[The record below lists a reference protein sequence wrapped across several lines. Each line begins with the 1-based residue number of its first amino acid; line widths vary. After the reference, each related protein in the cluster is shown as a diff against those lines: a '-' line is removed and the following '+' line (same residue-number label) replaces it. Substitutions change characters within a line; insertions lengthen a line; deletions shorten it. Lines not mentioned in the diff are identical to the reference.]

1 MTRHFVGAF
10 NSSQS
15 FVAPPRPTGPLSKAF
30 GSWASRGGFGR
41 GGARFLTIAST
52 GAAGG
57 GGSTAGVLVGVGGGG
72 LTGGGGDAGDGDAGG
87 APAGGGGGDAGGA
100 PTGGLGVSCPA
111 VSTRSAADSSSGGGG
126 GRAACVSR
134 FCRRRRANLSQAR
147 QQRWTST
154 TTHGS
159 VAPIAAVGQPYVASM
174 SACIQTMANVYEIR
188 PLRDLCVHATGMFVT
203 CPALSKFT
211 SDAYSVGI
219 CFQTENGFQ
228 TGFYAPDA
236 CNRGLVVRG

>member
-52 GAAGG
+52 GAASG
-57 GGSTAGVLVGVGGGG
+57 GGSTAGVSVGVGGGG
-72 LTGGGGDAGDGDAGG
+72 SIGGGGDAGG
-87 APAGGGGGDAGGA
+87 GGA

-111 VSTRSAADSSSGGGG
+111 VSTRSASGSSAGGGG
-126 GRAACVSR
+126 VRAACPSR

-159 VAPIAAVGQPYVASM
+159 VAPIAAVGQPYVASIM
-174 SACIQTMANVYEIR
+174 SLASKPWRTFMKSGLCIHSTCILQFAQLSQSLPRTHTAWE
-188 PLRDLCVHATGMFVT
+188 FVFK
-203 CPALSKFT
+203 PK
-211 SDAYSVGI
+211 
-219 CFQTENGFQ
+219 
-228 TGFYAPDA
+228 TGFRRVSRSSTA
-236 CNRGLVVRG
+236 RVFIVLS

>member
-15 FVAPPRPTGPLSKAF
+15 FVAPPRPTGLLSKAF

-52 GAAGG
+52 GAASG
-57 GGSTAGVLVGVGGGG
+57 GGSTAGVSVGVGGGG
-72 LTGGGGDAGDGDAGG
+72 SIGGGGDAGG
-87 APAGGGGGDAGGA
+87 GGA

-111 VSTRSAADSSSGGGG
+111 VSTRSASGSSAGGGG
-126 GRAACVSR
+126 VRAACPSR

-159 VAPIAAVGQPYVASM
+159 VAPIAAVGQPYVASIM
-174 SACIQTMANVYEIR
+174 SLASKPWLTFMKSGLCIHSTCIFAI
-188 PLRDLCVHATGMFVT
+188 
-203 CPALSKFT
+203 CPALPKFT
-211 SDAYSVGI
+211 SDAHSVGI
-219 CFQTENGFQ
+219 CFQTENGFL
-228 TGFYAPDA
+228 TGFSIEHCA
-236 CNRGLVVRG
+236 CIY